1 MNTCV
6 ISGAVVLSASKNAP
20 PVEFGRTESGL
31 KTATFKIGED
41 VYDTSYQDRKR
52 FNNYYV
58 VAHGQMAERIE
69 HMNLKAGACINVVCR
84 MDLSKTVLERQESGK
99 AKDDPSYGRIRYVK
113 GLRLELID
121 ISYASGQSSA
131 EAVETQAQTGKE
143 PESGFKEITSEQMTS
158 PAVPEINLDE
168 VNILTRK
175 PRRYFT

>member
-6 ISGAVVLSASKNAP
+6 ISGAVVLSASKNASP
-20 PVEFGRTESGL
+20 IEFGRTEGGL

-41 VYDTSYQDRKR
+41 VYDTSYPDRKR

-58 VAHGQMAERIE
+58 IARGQMAERIE
-69 HMNLKAGACINVVCR
+69 HMNLKAGACVNVVCR

-99 AKDDPSYGRIRYVK
+99 SKDDPSYGRIRYVK
-113 GLRLELID
+113 GLRLELLD

-131 EAVETQAQTGKE
+131 EAVNTRPNETVETSEK
-143 PESGFKEITSEQMTS
+143 PESVMEGQAMMS
-158 PAVPEINLDE
+158 VPEINLDE
-168 VNILTRK
+168 CNILTRK